1 MAHSNVFSE
10 IEKSLNRTVSREEF
24 FHGVWSNEKSSKLT
38 DTTEFNNS
46 FSSENDEKT
55 STADDVVFHNEV
67 GNLPANEMLPTD
79 SNHERD
85 KDIPQTVED
94 SRHGILESGPHFSS
108 ENVDYFDSEDE
119 FFETYRNKFEEF
131 QSSMVNFGVD
141 FREADNQDRYC
152 NLLYVKYSNYAK
164 KIFKA
169 SIIR

>member
-55 STADDVVFHNEV
+55 STADDIVFHNEV

-85 KDIPQTVED
+85 KDVPQTVED
-94 SRHGILESGPHFSS
+94 SRPDILESGSISNFMLSVQNSKSSLTHWMAICTVYLYQQLHILITHFTA
-108 ENVDYFDSEDE
+108 F
-119 FFETYRNKFEEF
+119 
-131 QSSMVNFGVD
+131 
-141 FREADNQDRYC
+141 C
-152 NLLYVKYSNYAK
+152 NLLQYLCCD
-164 KIFKA
+164 
-169 SIIR
+169 